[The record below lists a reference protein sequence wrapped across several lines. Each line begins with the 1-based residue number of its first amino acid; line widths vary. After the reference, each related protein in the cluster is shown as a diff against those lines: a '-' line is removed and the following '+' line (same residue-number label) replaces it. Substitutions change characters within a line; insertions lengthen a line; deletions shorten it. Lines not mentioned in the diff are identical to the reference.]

1 MTSTEN
7 ERSKIT
13 INIQAVSVTGRIL
26 ERTATALEVELL
38 HPFGRL
44 KDGRSIMSAAR
55 PYVSFD
61 GAHGDDVSIEILT
74 DIYRAAAYV
83 DEHLDDLKKRWGV
96 MRLQLD
102 ERCHLIV
109 RSYSEYVEE
118 RAKSRRMLREG
129 LITSDDHEG
138 WLIEL
143 RHHYDEWSL
152 LVGDAVDFLF
162 TESGIDISYDLQV
175 QLMRSIDA
183 AFDLDYEV
191 TEEA

>member
-7 ERSKIT
+7 KRSKIT
-13 INIQAVSVTGRIL
+13 VNIQAVSVTGRIL

-44 KDGRSIMSAAR
+44 KDGRSVMAAAR

-61 GAHGDDVSIEILT
+61 GAHGDDVFIEILT

-83 DEHLDDLKKRWGV
+83 DEHLHDLKKRWGV
-96 MRLQLD
+96 MRRQLD

-109 RSYSEYVEE
+109 RSHSEYVEE

-143 RHHYDEWSL
+143 RHHYEEWSL
-152 LVGDAVDFLF
+152 LVADAVDFLF
-162 TESGIDISYDLQV
+162 AESGIDISYDLQR
-175 QLMRSIDA
+175 QLLRRIDLTFEIDHEA
-183 AFDLDYEV
+183 AEL
-191 TEEA
+191 